1 MHSVYLFTGESTLRR
16 RASENQIREI
26 RAQSKARLGDIRLD
40 GEELE
45 LKELLAHLKISPLF
59 EDGKI
64 IIIHKADELDEQET
78 LVEILSQG
86 LPPHLYLVLEGEK
99 LDKRS
104 KLYKIIEK
112 KGLVQEQSKPDRRTL
127 PGIVRE
133 LLKEKNVRVT
143 AEGFRYLVSAIEPD
157 VGRLE
162 REIEKLACYPHKGEL
177 DIEELRELVFSD
189 QSANI
194 FEFLDLIGERK
205 LSALKQM
212 RRLLEGGEDPM
223 KLFFMIAS
231 QIRSLL
237 AVKSLITLGKSDDE
251 IAQEMGRYAWM
262 INKQRRMVS
271 HFTEPEL
278 IELIHRLQREDIAIK
293 QGEREPHEALYEI
306 LLRVTVPKHILN

>member
-26 RAQSKARLGDIRLD
+26 HAQSKARLGNIRLD

-45 LKELLAHLKISPLF
+45 LKELLSHLKISPLF

-64 IIIHKADELDEQET
+64 IIIHNAEEFDEQER
-78 LVEILSQG
+78 LAEILTKG
-86 LPPHLYLVLEGEK
+86 LPPHLFLVLEGEK

-143 AEGFRYLVSAIEPD
+143 AEGFRYLVSAVEPD

-162 REIEKLACYPHKGEL
+162 REIEKLACFPHKGEL

-205 LSALKQM
+205 LAALKQV
-212 RRLLEGGEDPM
+212 RQLLDSDEDPM

-237 AVKSLITLGKSDDE
+237 SVKSLIALGKSDEE
-251 IAQEMGRYAWM
+251 IAQELGRYPWM

-271 HFTEPEL
+271 HFTEAEL

-306 LLRVTVPKHILN
+306 LLRVTAPAHILN